1 MYWKNNPNVLYENI
15 NIFRSTETSD
25 DYLNKI
31 MQWTIII
38 LVVSIVFRNLIIFVI
53 SIVLI
58 VINLIIYHQ
67 EIQADIQS
75 KLNENQQK
83 QNKNKE
89 EYLDNIIPLS
99 SHEDMN
105 PNLYKS
111 ISELSDEQLNDRNK
125 VKLDPRIY
133 GLNDPGAYLFLSGGK
148 PQRRLYY

>member
-75 KLNENQQK
+75 KLNEN
-83 QNKNKE
+83 KE
-89 EYLDNIIPLS
+89 EYLDNITPLP